1 MIENVEENKDI
12 NEENQNNIV
21 QTNNNTNDLYQ
32 HSNILVALR
41 VRPLTQKELL
51 LSNISTI
58 QISSNKLVS
67 ITIPQEYNYTQDGS
81 KYLNNEKNLEISK
94 SKKIDYQFDLAFDEN
109 ATQQEVYQYT
119 TSSLIKNVLDEI
131 GRAHV

>member
-94 SKKIDYQFDLAFDEN
+94 SKKIDYQFENEDELL
-109 ATQQEVYQYT
+109 
-119 TSSLIKNVLDEI
+119 SLLLS
-131 GRAHV
+131 HP